1 MTITVKT
8 QAELDQ
14 ALADQVDEITI
25 DSPAGVWIYLPSSG
39 SASVRAFG
47 SASVRAS
54 GSASV
59 SAFDSASVS
68 ASGSASVSAFGS
80 ASVSASGSASVSASD
95 SASVRASGSASVSA
109 SDSASVRAFD
119 SASVSA
125 SDSASVRA
133 FDSASVRAFDSASVS
148 ASEHV
153 AVHLHS
159 TKVTFE
165 GGVVIDVTDLKPDD
179 PTTWCAGRGVQVVDG
194 IAYLYKAVDQKWT
207 TERGTDYTPGAT
219 PEAPDWDPAPE
230 CGGGLHF
237 CATPL
242 DALGYHSGPRFVRV
256 GVALGDLVVILPG
269 WGGSRDKVKAPR
281 VVDACVAVDIHGRVL
296 DEVSA

>member
-14 ALADQVDEITI
+14 ALADGADGIVI
-25 DSPAGVWIYLPSSG
+25 DSPAGVWIYLSG
-39 SASVRAFG
+39 SAT
-47 SASVRAS
+47 VRAS
-54 GSASV
+54 GSATVRAYDSATV
-59 SAFDSASVS
+59 SAYDSATVS
-68 ASGSASVSAFGS
+68 AYDSATVSAYGSATVSATQY
-80 ASVSASGSASVSASD
+80 
-95 SASVRASGSASVSA
+95 
-109 SDSASVRAFD
+109 
-119 SASVSA
+119 
-125 SDSASVRA
+125 
-133 FDSASVRAFDSASVS
+133 
-148 ASEHV
+148 V

-159 TKVTFE
+159 KRVTLD
-165 GGVVIDVTDLKPDD
+165 GDGVVIDVTDIDWSD
-179 PTTWCAGRGVQVVDG
+179 PATWCESRGIHVVDG
-194 IAYLYKAVDQKWT
+194 IAYLYKAVDDKWT

>member
-14 ALADQVDEITI
+14 ALADGADGIVI
-25 DSPAGVWIYLPSSG
+25 DSPAGVWIYLSG
-39 SASVRAFG
+39 SAT
-47 SASVRAS
+47 VRAS
-54 GSASV
+54 GSATV
-59 SAFDSASVS
+59 W
-68 ASGSASVSAFGS
+68 ASGSATVWAYGS
-80 ASVSASGSASVSASD
+80 AT
-95 SASVRASGSASVSA
+95 VRASGSATVSA
-109 SDSASVRAFD
+109 YGSATVRASGSATVSAYDSATVSAYD
-119 SASVSA
+119 SATVWAYDSATVWAYDSATVWAYGSATVSA
-125 SDSASVRA
+125 YDSAT
-133 FDSASVRAFDSASVS
+133 VS
-148 ASEHV
+148 ATQYV

-159 TKVTFE
+159 KRVTLD
-165 GGVVIDVTDLKPDD
+165 GDGVVIDVTDIDWSD
-179 PTTWCAGRGVQVVDG
+179 PATWCESRGIHVVDG
-194 IAYLYKAVDQKWT
+194 IAYLYKAVDDKWT